1 MQGVHSLLTNQDWSM
16 NSWTNVIGAGHFGVP
31 IKILVQ
37 VVGARDI
44 LAGAI
49 FSWHNRF
56 IYISSL
62 STFLGY
68 FQDEI
73 YIDFCPIKRLDF
85 SVFTY

>member
-1 MQGVHSLLTNQDWSM
+1 M

-62 STFLGY
+62 STFLAY
-68 FQDEI
+68 LHFLAI
-73 YIDFCPIKRLDF
+73 SRMKYTLI
-85 SVFTY
+85 SVP